1 MKNEKWGQPEWS
13 YTKTKTEVMVDCSI
27 KNQFEYKQLEKLTD
41 RIHSELKMMEQLLN
55 MIDYNEPNATDFL
68 RRIQQR
74 SLRLQRSLEAYT
86 DLEMILIKQRA
97 VKELL

>member
-1 MKNEKWGQPEWS
+1 MNEKWMQPDWK
-13 YTKTKTEVMVDCSI
+13 YVKTKTIEMVDISL

-55 MIDYNEPNATDFL
+55 MIDYTEPNASDFL

-74 SLRLQRSLEAYT
+74 SLQLQRLLEAYT
-86 DLEMILIKQRA
+86 DLEMILLKQRA
-97 VKELL
+97 VKELS

>member
-1 MKNEKWGQPEWS
+1 MNEKWMQPDWE
-13 YTKTKTEVMVDCSI
+13 YVKTKTIEMVDISL

-55 MIDYNEPNATDFL
+55 MIDYTEPNASDFL

-74 SLRLQRSLEAYT
+74 SLQLQRLLEAYT
-86 DLEMILIKQRA
+86 DLEMILLKQRA
-97 VKELL
+97 VKELS